1 MIKWIIKYNQSIAI
15 GIVGCVIALALIC
28 TVLVLAF

>member
-15 GIVGCVIALALIC
+15 GIVGCVIVLALIC

>member
-15 GIVGCVIALALIC
+15 GIVGCVIIVGLIC
-28 TVLVLAF
+28 TALVLVF